1 MSSLA
6 YFDKVATQWDELRTQ
21 FFSDNVREKAM
32 DAARVE
38 PGKLAADI
46 GAGSGFITQ
55 GLLARGVRV
64 IAVDQSQE
72 MLDVTSAKFA
82 AAKVGDA
89 RNVEYRLGD
98 ADALP
103 IADETC
109 DYVFANMYLHHT
121 EIPSHAI
128 LEMARILKRGG
139 ALVITD
145 ADEHNFEFLR
155 AEHHDRWLGFK
166 RAEIQKWFAEAGL
179 GEIEVRDAEEKCSS
193 TAANGNDQ
201 ANVNIFLARGTK

>member
-1 MSSLA
+1 MSSLS
-6 YFDKVATQWDELRTQ
+6 YFNKVAIQWDDLRTQ

-32 DAARVE
+32 DAAHVE
-38 PGKLAADI
+38 SGKLAADI
-46 GAGSGFITQ
+46 GAGSGFITE
-55 GLLARGVRV
+55 GLLARNVRV

-72 MLDVTSAKFA
+72 MLDVMSAKF
-82 AAKVGDA
+82 GDTA
-89 RNVEYRLGD
+89 NVDYRVGD

-103 IADETC
+103 IANETC

-128 LEMARILKRGG
+128 SEMARLLKHGG
-139 ALVITD
+139 TLVITD

-155 AEHHDRWLGFK
+155 VEHHDRWMGFK
-166 RAEIQKWFAEAGL
+166 RAEIQKWFADAGL
-179 GEIEVRDAEEKCSS
+179 REIEVRDAEEKCSS

-201 ANVNIFLARGTK
+201 ANVNIFLARGVK

>member
-6 YFDKVATQWDELRTQ
+6 YFNQVATQWDELRTQ

-38 PGKLAADI
+38 SGNLAADI
-46 GAGSGFITQ
+46 GAGSGFITE

-64 IAVDQSQE
+64 IAIDQSQD
-72 MLDVTSAKFA
+72 MLDVMSSKFA
-82 AAKVGDA
+82 VTKFAGAA
-89 RNVEYRLGD
+89 NVEYRVGD

-103 IADETC
+103 LGDETC

-121 EIPSHAI
+121 EIPAHAI
-128 LEMARILKRGG
+128 SEMARILKRGG
-139 ALVITD
+139 VLVITD

-155 AEHHDRWLGFK
+155 VEHHDRWLGFQ
-166 RAEIQKWFAEAGL
+166 RAEIQKWFADAGL
-179 GEIEVRDAEEKCSS
+179 REIEVRDAEEKCSS
-193 TAANGNDQ
+193 TAVNGNDR
-201 ANVNIFLARGTK
+201 ANVNIFLARGVK